1 MPTYN
6 RREFLPHAIRY
17 FLRQAYQPKELIIID
32 DGESPVDDLIPEA
45 ENIRYIRLHS
55 KITLGGKLNM
65 ACELAR
71 GEIIANWDDDDWYAD
86 RRLEYQVE
94 ALQNPK
100 IQVCGINRLLY
111 YDVRLSRAHEYIY
124 PDDQR
129 VWLIGSSLC
138 YRKKF
143 WLLHRFADINVGMDG
158 LFVWSTT
165 PDKVCVLPDSSIAV
179 HMIHDRNVSPKKT
192 EGAWWHPYQVDKI
205 RETLGDDWEY
215 YQNGNL
221 YHPQKPFWYLADQ
234 PKRVPAVKPL
244 RNIYACLVHEEIE
257 CVIDLVKNLRY
268 HDPVSPI
275 ILYNGG
281 TNYSLLKSDFPFEK
295 FGAVIYPNAVP
306 LKWGYLHNFALKCME
321 FALANFEFDTFT
333 IVDSDQ
339 LAVRGGYASFLAKSL
354 ASSTGIGMLS
364 SNSER
369 VLADNTVN
377 RVAIQAY
384 NEYELWKP
392 LINSFPDGESKF
404 VHWTFWPSSVF
415 MADAVR
421 DLTRQFKEN
430 ELLQH
435 IMGRTKIWATEEVI
449 LPTMV
454 SMLGYDVIN
463 NPCSYGFVRFKT
475 PVTTED
481 IKIAQ
486 QKNDIFWVH
495 PVERKYNNQIRTLLR
510 EQGRSYTAG
519 NGDIYVAHNMVPK
532 PQPPEAF
539 ISKIRK
545 IEGWLSDAE
554 ANMLMGI
561 ALKACK
567 ETESTNHIVEIG
579 SYHGKATVLLASVV
593 KTFNLNAKVNAIDTH
608 DGKLGAEDA
617 GLNTFPPSLSMFK
630 SNIENA
636 RVSDTVNVIV
646 DKSYNVEW
654 EQPVTFLLI
663 DGLHDYKNVSMD
675 FGHFSQWVIPGG
687 FVAFHDYADYFP
699 GVKKFVGELLAT
711 GTYSKINTV
720 DSLVILQKK
729 ILEKQ
734 SA

>member
-6 RREFLPHAIRY
+6 RREFVPHAIRY

-32 DGESPVDDLIPEA
+32 DGEQPVDDLIPEA

-55 KITLGGKLNM
+55 KITLGAKLNM

-94 ALQNPK
+94 ALQNAK

-111 YDVRLSRAHEYIY
+111 YDVRLNRAHEYIY

-138 YRKKF
+138 YQKKF
-143 WLLHRFADINVGMDG
+143 WVLHRFADINVGMDG

-165 PDKVCVLPDSSIAV
+165 ADKVCVLHDSSIAV

-192 EGAWWHPYQVDKI
+192 EGAWWHPYQVEKI
-205 RETLGDDWEY
+205 RETLGEDWEC

-221 YHPQKPFWYLADQ
+221 YNPQKPFWYLNEQ
-234 PKRVPAVKPL
+234 PNRAPAVKPL
-244 RNIYACLVHEEIE
+244 RNVYACLVHEEIE

-281 TNYSLLKSDFPFEK
+281 TNYNLLKSDFPFEK

-306 LKWGYLHNFALKCME
+306 LKWGYLHKFALMCME

-339 LAVRGGYASFLAKSL
+339 LMVRGGYASFLAKSL
-354 ASSTGIGMLS
+354 TSVPGIGMLS
-364 SNSER
+364 SNRER
-369 VLADNTVN
+369 VLADNTTN

-454 SMLGYDVIN
+454 SMLGYEVIN
-463 NPCSYGFVRFKT
+463 NPSSYDFVRFKT
-475 PVTTED
+475 PVTADD

-486 QKNDIFWVH
+486 QKNDIYWVH
-495 PVERKYNNQIRTLLR
+495 PVERKYNNHIRTLIR
-510 EQGRSYTAG
+510 DQGNNYSAK
-519 NGDIYVAHNMVPK
+519 NGLIYSAHDDARK

-567 ETESTNHIVEIG
+567 ETENTNHIVEIG

-630 SNIENA
+630 NNIENA
-636 RVSDTVNVIV
+636 RLSDTVNVIV
-646 DKSYNVEW
+646 DKSYNVKW

-675 FGHFSQWVIPGG
+675 FNHFAQWVIPGG
-687 FVAFHDYADYFP
+687 YVAFHDYADYFP
-699 GVKKFVGELLAT
+699 GVKKFVSELLEA
-711 GTYSKINTV
+711 GTYSKISMV
-720 DSLVILQKK
+720 DSLVILQKN
-729 ILEKQ
+729 IPAKQ